1 VDEDKENPGE
11 DIMAQE
17 VLLETNV
24 GIDRLKAL
32 MELYSFTH
40 EDRKN
45 VLFAGETLIPSL
57 PEFVETFYEWQEK
70 LPEFDH
76 FFSDENLL
84 RQVKGKQH
92 QYWIEFFQAE
102 MDDAYMENR
111 ETLGQTHARIG
122 LSLNTYFASMN
133 MACVLLIDILKENVK
148 ESSSASLIESLAK
161 QIHLDTAIVADAYAT
176 VTYETAAAQSKSL
189 MEMSTP
195 VTQIW
200 EGILLLPIV
209 GIIDSKRAQD
219 IMNAALVNIS
229 KTQAQVFIMD
239 ISGVGVVDTA
249 VANHLIQIT
258 KATRL
263 MGCEAV
269 ISGLSPAIAQ
279 TIVELGIDV
288 GKVKTTATMR
298 DALANAFHRLKM
310 EIVSGV

>member
-1 VDEDKENPGE
+1 MVREDLSDTAVEIE
-11 DIMAQE
+11 
-17 VLLETNV
+17 
-24 GIDRLKAL
+24 RLKAL
-32 MELYSFTH
+32 VELYSFTSD
-40 EDRKN
+40 DRKN
-45 VLFAGETLIPSL
+45 VRAAGEILIPQL
-57 PEFVETFYEWQEK
+57 PEFIESFYQWQEK

-76 FFSDENLL
+76 FFSDDNLL
-84 RQVKGKQH
+84 QKVKEKQ
-92 QYWIEFFQAE
+92 QDYWTEFFQAKI
-102 MDDAYMENR
+102 DDAYMEKR
-111 ETLGQTHARIG
+111 EIVGQTHARIG
-122 LSLNTYFASMN
+122 LGLNTYFAAMN
-133 MACVLLIDILKENVK
+133 MSSVLLINLIKENANEAFSAYLV
-148 ESSSASLIESLAK
+148 ESVTKLIN
-161 QIHLDTAIVADAYAT
+161 LDTAIVADAYAT

-219 IMNAALVNIS
+219 IMNASLVNIS

-269 ISGLSPAIAQ
+269 ISGVSPAIAQ

>member
-1 VDEDKENPGE
+1 MV
-11 DIMAQE
+11 QE
-17 VLLETNV
+17 AVSETSAESA
-24 GIDRLKAL
+24 RLKAL
-32 MELYSFTH
+32 MALYLFTP

-45 VLFAGETLIPSL
+45 VLVAGENLIPLL
-57 PEFVETFYEWQEK
+57 PEFIESFYQWQEK

-84 RQVKGKQH
+84 SQVKEKQH
-92 QYWIEFFQAE
+92 AYWIEFFQAE
-102 MDDAYMENR
+102 MDDAYMERR
-111 ETLGQTHARIG
+111 EFVGQTHARIG

-133 MACVLLIDILKENVK
+133 IACVLLVDALKKSAK
-148 ESSSASLIESLAK
+148 EASRASLIESLTK
-161 QIHLDTAIVADAYAT
+161 QIHLDTAIAADAFAS
-176 VTYETAAAQSKSL
+176 VNYETAVAQSKSL

-219 IMNAALVNIS
+219 IMNAALANIS
-229 KTQAQVFIMD
+229 KTQAQAFIMD

-269 ISGLSPAIAQ
+269 ISGVSPAIAQ

-288 GKVKTTATMR
+288 GKVKTTSTMR
-298 DALANAFHRLKM
+298 DALANAFRRLKM
-310 EIVSGV
+310 EIVSEE